1 MMDEIMLR
9 FPHLAEQIYGEL
21 DNQSLVKCKEVSL
34 SWYHFMN
41 NNKASNVRV
50 IKGYTNCSN
59 ALMKKLAKNNEDVI
73 QISSDLHKIFKNFR
87 REIRQSSWTWMSSP
101 LHVAAENGYL
111 NAYCL
116 IMENIKDKN
125 PSRIYSKPVFI
136 ENTHKSKRT
145 TPLHLA
151 AMNGHFN
158 ICESILENIEG
169 KIPTDEDDVTPLHYA
184 AQNGHILICQMFME
198 KIKGQNPKTIHGWTP
213 LHFAAANGHVK
224 VCKLITEA
232 IEAPMTKDRWGRNP
246 LALAIKFYHFHVQK
260 YLEEV
265 SGAKKQEHKDDNEK
279 IEVKE
284 EVTLVDMFS
293 FSNTHKEEEV
303 RISIVINSEED
314 LYMSDNSE
322 DEQPQEQPAAKKLK
336 TCHLH

>member
-1 MMDEIMLR
+1 M
-9 FPHLAEQIYGEL
+9 
-21 DNQSLVKCKEVSL
+21 
-34 SWYHFMN
+34 
-41 NNKASNVRV
+41 
-50 IKGYTNCSN
+50 T
-59 ALMKKLAKNNEDVI
+59 KNNEDVI
-73 QISSDLHKIFKNFR
+73 QIASDLRKIFKNFR
-87 REIRQSSWTWMSSP
+87 RGIRQCSWTWMSSP
-101 LHVAAENGYL
+101 LHVAAESGYL
-111 NAYCL
+111 NAYRL

-125 PSRIYSKPVFI
+125 PSRICDYTKYSFI
-136 ENTHKSKRT
+136 ENLHKSKKT

-151 AMNGHFN
+151 AMNGHIN
-158 ICESILENIEG
+158 ICESILENIKG

-198 KIKGQNPKTIHGWTP
+198 KIKDQNPKTIHGWTP

-246 LALAIKFYHFHVQK
+246 LALAIKFDHFHVEK

-284 EVTLVDMFS
+284 EVILVDMFS
-293 FSNTHKEEEV
+293 FSNIHKEEED
-303 RISIVINSEED
+303 RDLDSIVIYSEED
-314 LYMSDNSE
+314 LYISDDSD
-322 DEQPQEQPAAKKLK
+322 DEQPQEQPTAKKLK